1 MSRDEMNDMEQLDG
15 LAAELAEAGRLA
27 RMATARR
34 EQPDPAFAMRLRAE
48 LLRELPAAGA
58 TFVAPAAQG
67 TVAELPIPPARPLE
81 VLDRIADRRSG
92 NRPFA
97 GPERR
102 SGDGD
107 AASQGRDG
115 MAVAMPHGAARVR
128 AGRRWENLEE
138 QTASRLSGEA
148 GPHLPPSSAVE
159 NDGQVVALKPSMNW
173 HIPTRA
179 LPSRWIGAGLAAS
192 VAVAALI
199 YGSGAFWSPRTTATT
214 DDALSAVVIRGGH
227 SIALVPG
234 AELRENDEIRVAVD
248 GRATLQLGS
257 SYVRMAGGSD
267 VQLKSLD
274 PSHLVVNQVAGRVY
288 HRVVVPA
295 GGDYQVAT
303 ASVTWKAVGTAF
315 DIDRQFTA
323 GGGEQVR
330 GLALYDGLDVTGPNL
345 NDVLAEGSS
354 ATLVLRPD
362 GAPAGSPAI
371 APITSQALADA
382 WLIGN
387 AGLDAH
393 LGLPLGRLASLLS
406 PPPTASQTVALAPIA
421 TPKPVVSTATPTATP
436 KPVVTPKPT
445 PKPTPAGP
453 VLKISRNSD
462 SSYTFSWS
470 KYTGSGFT
478 YYKLMYGNYPS
489 SPSYGTSG
497 DYWACNTA
505 ASQTSWTGF
514 IAPGNYSVRLQAI
527 DEPGGK
533 IVIRSQT
540 KIVHLTVGT
549 LSLGSLGARNNG
561 DGTYTFSWAG
571 FTKHAFD
578 YYKLVFET
586 TASGKSPSYL
596 DGSDYWAVPGTGDKS
611 VTLTLGD
618 GNFVSGDYHV
628 RIQAIGYPD
637 GFSSGYAFAQTSVLH
652 LVLP

>member
-1 MSRDEMNDMEQLDG
+1 MSLDEMNDMEQIDG
-15 LAAELAEAGRLA
+15 LADELVEAGRLA
-27 RMATARR
+27 RTATARR

-48 LLRELPAAGA
+48 LLRELPAAGGSVVA
-58 TFVAPAAQG
+58 TAALG
-67 TVAELPIPPARPLE
+67 TVPELPIPPARPLE
-81 VLDRIADRRSG
+81 ISDRIADRRSG

-107 AASQGRDG
+107 AASPGRDG
-115 MAVAMPHGAARVR
+115 VPVARLHRTVRVR

-148 GPHLPPSSAVE
+148 GPNLPPSNAVE
-159 NDGQVVALKPSMNW
+159 NDGRVVALKPSMNW

-199 YGSGAFWSPRTTATT
+199 YGGGAFWSPRTTATT
-214 DDALSAVVIRGGH
+214 DDALSAVLVRGGH
-227 SIALVPG
+227 SVALAPG
-234 AELRENDEIRVAVD
+234 AELRENDEIRVAAD
-248 GRATLQLGS
+248 GRATLHLGG

-303 ASVTWKAVGTAF
+303 ASVTWQAVGTAF
-315 DIDRQFTA
+315 DIDRQSTS
-323 GGGEQVR
+323 GGGEEVR

-345 NDVLAEGSS
+345 HDVLAEGSS
-354 ATLVLRPD
+354 ATVVLRPD
-362 GAPAGSPAI
+362 GSSEASPAI
-371 APITSQALADA
+371 TPITSQALADA

-406 PPPTASQTVALAPIA
+406 PPPTASETDTLAPIE
-421 TPKPVVSTATPTATP
+421 TPASVVATATPTSTP
-436 KPVVTPKPT
+436 KPAVTPKPT
-445 PKPTPAGP
+445 PKPTAAGA
-453 VLKISRNSD
+453 VLKISRNGD
-462 SSYTFSWS
+462 GSYTFSWP

-478 YYKLMYGNYPS
+478 YYKLMYGSYPS

-497 DYWACNTA
+497 DYWACNTE

-527 DEPGGK
+527 DEPGSK

-549 LSLGSLGARNNG
+549 LSLGSLGARDNG

-586 TASGKSPSYL
+586 TASGKSPSYP
-596 DGSDYWAVPGTGDKS
+596 DGSDYWAVPAADDKS

-618 GNFVSGDYHV
+618 GSFVSGDYHV

-637 GFSSGYAFAQTSVLH
+637 GFSSGYAFAQTAVLH